1 MRYRVAVDG
10 LNLRSKPEVRPG
22 TVIAVLRRG
31 DLVTALDQSSQEW
44 WRVRATVGSLAVEGF
59 VAVRYLAPDAD
70 FEPPVPVAGEVPPV
84 HMPVDRWSG
93 ARDTAAR
100 RAYPLN
106 EPGQP
111 TRQGVEDAT
120 RSRELSAI
128 VEWLDVERSVRYH
141 PGASTYCNIYAY
153 DYCFL
158 AGIYLP
164 RVWWT
169 APALQELAA
178 GRPVVPVYDTTLREM
193 SANSLHDWLA
203 DWGPRFGWRRT
214 LSLTELQDQA
224 NRGRVALICARNR
237 NRNRSGHICAVVPE
251 TATQIA
257 VRSGA
262 EVTGPL
268 QSQAGR
274 TNHRYRTFVWWATA
288 TFDGVGFWWVQ

>member
-1 MRYRVAVDG
+1 MHYRVAVDG
-10 LNLRSKPEVRPG
+10 LNLRSTPEVRPG

-31 DLVTALDQSSQEW
+31 DLVTALDQSSQAW
-44 WRVRATVGSLAVEGF
+44 WRVRATVGTLTVEGF
-59 VAVRYLAPDAD
+59 VAARYLEPDAG
-70 FEPPVPVAGEVPPV
+70 FQPPAPAVGDVPPV

-93 ARDTAAR
+93 ARATAAR

-111 TRQGVEDAT
+111 TRQGGDEAT
-120 RSRELSAI
+120 RRRELTAI
-128 VEWLDVERSVRYH
+128 VEWLDVERSERYR
-141 PGASTYCNIYAY
+141 PGGSTYCNIYAY

-158 AGIYLP
+158 AGVYLP

-203 DWGPRFGWRRT
+203 DWGPRFGWTRT
-214 LSLTELQDQA
+214 LSLGEAQDQA
-224 NRGRVALICARNR
+224 NRGRVVVICARNR

-274 TNHRYRTFVWWATA
+274 TNHRYRTFVWWTTA
-288 TFDGVGFWWVQ
+288 TFDGVGFWWAQ